1 MLLQPDTHN
10 LHLQICSIVGSYS
23 VFFGDIMLLKSK
35 LFRFTLVLGLLL
47 SLSFAVLAD
56 TIRLKDGSVVKGKVI
71 GFKDGQFI
79 VMIGDGNRQRQM
91 SFFADE
97 IDKIE
102 FDTLITAKAPTASN
116 TTPSVQVTTNP
127 NTSTTV
133 ATPRP
138 TPTTAY
144 PANQNVIIV
153 GGNRNPSTV
162 PMPSKPVET
171 PTPRPSGTN
180 VSSGGDTMG
189 TPTGKPKPIVVTSL
203 VLADNTSNGWKNSGW
218 VVKKGQRIK
227 ISGTGRIS
235 LGNGRYSTPEGV
247 SSITDATKLKKDEAT
262 GGLLAVIGDD
272 NNDFIFVGN
281 SREFVAQRDGVLFLG
296 INEGNLDDNSGAF
309 NVTIEID
316 PNVK

>member
-1 MLLQPDTHN
+1 MLLQPETHN
-10 LHLQICSIVGSYS
+10 LHLQICSIVRSES

-47 SLSFAVLAD
+47 SLSFSVLAD
-56 TIRLKDGSVVKGKVI
+56 TIRLKDGSVVKGKVV

-102 FDTLITAKAPTASN
+102 FDAVIATKAPTTPVSTVP
-116 TTPSVQVTTNP
+116 TTPKPVTTQ
-127 NTSTTV
+127 T
-133 ATPRP
+133 
-138 TPTTAY
+138 Y

-153 GGNRNPSTV
+153 GGNKNPPANPTV
-162 PMPSKPVET
+162 GKLPEVS
-171 PTPRPSGTN
+171 TPRSTNTN

-189 TPTGKPKPIVVTSL
+189 TPNNKPKPIVVTSL

>member
-1 MLLQPDTHN
+1 
-10 LHLQICSIVGSYS
+10 
-23 VFFGDIMLLKSK
+23 MLLKSK
-35 LFRFTLVLGLLL
+35 LFQFATILGLLL
-47 SLSFAVLAD
+47 TLSFAVLAD
-56 TIRLKDGSVVKGKVI
+56 TIRLKDGSVVKGKVL

-79 VMIGDGNRQRQM
+79 VLIGDGNRQRQM

-102 FDTLITAKAPTASN
+102 FDNIVKAPT
-116 TTPSVQVTTNP
+116 TTTTAPPVVTTT
-127 NTSTTV
+127 NTSTVT
-133 ATPRP
+133 RP
-138 TPTTAY
+138 TTNTY
-144 PANQNVIIV
+144 PSNQNVIIV
-153 GGNRNPSTV
+153 GGNKNTSA
-162 PMPSKPVET
+162 T
-171 PTPRPSGTN
+171 PTIVKNPEVTTPKSTNTN
-180 VSSGGDTMG
+180 VSSGGDSMG
-189 TPTGKPKPIVVTSL
+189 SSTNKPKPVLVTSL

-227 ISGTGRIS
+227 ITGTGRIS

-247 SSITDATKLKKDEAT
+247 SSIPDATKLKKDEPT
-262 GGLLAVIGDD
+262 GGLIAVIGDD

-309 NVTIEID
+309 NVAIEID

>member
-1 MLLQPDTHN
+1 ML
-10 LHLQICSIVGSYS
+10 S
-23 VFFGDIMLLKSK
+23 KSK
-35 LFRFTLVLGLLL
+35 LFRFTLVLGLFL
-47 SLSFAVLAD
+47 SLSFGVFAD
-56 TIRLKDGSVVKGKVI
+56 TIRLKDGSVVKGKVV

-79 VMIGDGNRQRQM
+79 VMVGEGNRQRQM

-97 IDKIE
+97 IEKID
-102 FDTLITAKAPTASN
+102 FDTLVVAKAPTAVN
-116 TTPSVQVTTNP
+116 TTETT
-127 NTSTTV
+127 TSP
-133 ATPRP
+133 TPRP
-138 TPTTAY
+138 TAPTY

-153 GGNRNPSTV
+153 GGNRTPPT
-162 PMPSKPVET
+162 T
-171 PTPRPSGTN
+171 PTPVTPRPPNTN
-180 VSSGGDTMG
+180 VSSGGDNMG
-189 TPTGKPKPIVVTSL
+189 GSSTKPKPIVVTSL

-227 ISGTGRIS
+227 ITGTGRIS

-247 SSITDATKLKKDEAT
+247 SSISDPTKLKKDEAT

>member
-1 MLLQPDTHN
+1 MLLQPETHN
-10 LHLQICSIVGSYS
+10 LHLQICSSGSSKS
-23 VFFGDIMLLKSK
+23 VFFGEFMLLKSN
-35 LFRFTLVLGLLL
+35 LFRFTLVLGLIL
-47 SLSFAVLAD
+47 SFSFAVFAD
-56 TIRLKDGSVVKGKVI
+56 TIRLKDGSVVKGKVV
-71 GFKDGQFI
+71 GFKDGQFM
-79 VMIGDGNRQRQM
+79 VLVGEGNRQRQM

-102 FDTLITAKAPTASN
+102 FDTLVVAKAPTVNLN
-116 TTPSVQVTTNP
+116 TTVPATNTTAP
-127 NTSTTV
+127 TANTNT
-133 ATPRP
+133 RP
-138 TPTTAY
+138 TNVSY

-153 GGNRNPSTV
+153 GGNRNPST
-162 PMPSKPVET
+162 S
-171 PTPRPSGTN
+171 PTPVNTPVSGNTRPANTN
-180 VSSGGDTMG
+180 VSSGGDSMG
-189 TPTGKPKPIVVTSL
+189 SQSNRPKPIMVTAL

-247 SSITDATKLKKDEAT
+247 SSIVDQTKLKKDEAT

-316 PNVK
+316 PNIK

>member
-1 MLLQPDTHN
+1 MLLQPNTHN
-10 LHLQICSIVGSYS
+10 LHLQICSSGSSKS
-23 VFFGDIMLLKSK
+23 VIFGEFMLFKSK

-56 TIRLKDGSVVKGKVI
+56 TIRLKDGSVVKGKVV
-71 GFKDGQFI
+71 GFKDGQFM
-79 VMIGDGNRQRQM
+79 VLVGEGNRQRQM

-97 IDKIE
+97 IEKIE
-102 FDTLITAKAPTASN
+102 FDTLTVAKAPIVNANTASV
-116 TTPSVQVTTNP
+116 PAA
-127 NTSTTV
+127 NTSTANTN
-133 ATPRP
+133 TRP
-138 TPTTAY
+138 VNTNSSYPT
-144 PANQNVIIV
+144 NQNVIIV
-153 GGNRNPSTV
+153 GGNRNPPTNSTPASTTV
-162 PMPSKPVET
+162 PANT
-171 PTPRPSGTN
+171 RPANTN
-180 VSSGGDTMG
+180 VSSGGDSMG
-189 TPTGKPKPIVVTSL
+189 SQSNKPKPIMVTAL

-247 SSITDATKLKKDEAT
+247 SSIVDQTKLKKDEAT

-316 PNVK
+316 PNIK

>member
-1 MLLQPDTHN
+1 
-10 LHLQICSIVGSYS
+10 
-23 VFFGDIMLLKSK
+23 MLLKSN
-35 LFRFTLVLGLLL
+35 LFRFTLVLGLIL
-47 SLSFAVLAD
+47 SFSFAVLAD
-56 TIRLKDGSVVKGKVI
+56 TIRLKDGSVVKGKVV
-71 GFKDGQFI
+71 GFKDGQFM
-79 VMIGDGNRQRQM
+79 VLVGEGNRQRQM

-102 FDTLITAKAPTASN
+102 FDTLVVAKAPTVSSN
-116 TTPSVQVTTNP
+116 TTVPTV
-127 NTSTTV
+127 NTSTANTN
-133 ATPRP
+133 TRP
-138 TPTTAY
+138 TNTNSSY

-153 GGNRNPSTV
+153 GGNRNPSTN
-162 PMPSKPVET
+162 ST
-171 PTPRPSGTN
+171 PANTTVSGNTRPANTN

-189 TPTGKPKPIVVTSL
+189 SPTNKPKPIMVTAL

-247 SSITDATKLKKDEAT
+247 SSIIDQTKLKKDEAT

>member
-1 MLLQPDTHN
+1 
-10 LHLQICSIVGSYS
+10 
-23 VFFGDIMLLKSK
+23 MLLKSK
-35 LFRFTLVLGLLL
+35 IFRFTLVLGLLL

-56 TIRLKDGSVVKGKVI
+56 TIRLKDGSVVKGKVV

-79 VMIGDGNRQRQM
+79 VMIGDGSRQRQM

-102 FDTLITAKAPTASN
+102 FDTLVVAKAPNASN
-116 TTPSVQVTTNP
+116 TQP
-127 NTSTTV
+127 NTSTPNTTT
-133 ATPRP
+133 APTPRP
-138 TPTTAY
+138 TAPVY

-153 GGNRNPSTV
+153 GGNKNPSTTTSNTGKI
-162 PMPSKPVET
+162 PEIS
-171 PTPRPSGTN
+171 TPRPANTN

-189 TPTGKPKPIVVTSL
+189 NPTNKPKPIVVTSL

-218 VVKKGQRIK
+218 VVKKGQRIR
-227 ISGTGRIS
+227 ITGTGRIS

-247 SSITDATKLKKDEAT
+247 SSIADPAKLKKDEPT

-272 NNDFIFVGN
+272 NNDFIFIGN

-316 PNVK
+316 PNIK

>member
-1 MLLQPDTHN
+1 
-10 LHLQICSIVGSYS
+10 
-23 VFFGDIMLLKSK
+23 MLLKSK
-35 LFRFTLVLGLLL
+35 LFRFTLVLGLLFL
-47 SLSFAVLAD
+47 LSFAVLAD
-56 TIRLKDGSVVKGKVI
+56 TIRLKDGSVVKGKVV

-102 FDTLITAKAPTASN
+102 FDTLIVAKAPT
-116 TTPSVQVTTNP
+116 TTTANVPTT
-127 NTSTTV
+127 NTSTPTV
-133 ATPRP
+133 NTNPF
-138 TPTTAY
+138 

-153 GGNRNPSTV
+153 GGNKNPSST
-162 PMPSKPVET
+162 STKPVEN
-171 PTPRPSGTN
+171 PAPRPASTN

-189 TPTGKPKPIVVTSL
+189 TPTIKPKPVVVTSL

-247 SSITDATKLKKDEAT
+247 SSISDPTKLKKDEPT

-316 PNVK
+316 PNIK